1 MIDWHDNPM
10 KFSFAL
16 FNLVN
21 IFNPR
26 QQIVQASSI
35 KLL

>member
-1 MIDWHDNPM
+1 MIDWHDDPM

-21 IFNPR
+21 M
-26 QQIVQASSI
+26 
-35 KLL
+35 LLSGGFAYFSFQY